1 MNGKHQKARDAK
13 ASRAFLRP
21 DRARQRFLFVREA
34 NHVKKTG
41 TKIVEMKVAASIPP
55 KTPVPME

>member
-1 MNGKHQKARDAK
+1 MPEARE
-13 ASRAFLRP
+13 RP
-21 DRARQRFLFVREA
+21 GHRFLSNRENQRLRFVREA

-55 KTPVPME
+55 KTPVPIE